1 MFDEYN
7 GTANGTEN
15 MSPRNQKVFYHYLHT
30 AQSKDVM
37 VVKFNDHPDWT

>member
-15 MSPRNQKVFYHYLHT
+15 QSPKNQKVFYHYLNT
-30 AQSKDVM
+30 AQSDDVM
-37 VVKFNDHPDWT
+37 VVKFDHHPNRM

>member
-15 MSPRNQKVFYHYLHT
+15 ISSRNQKVFYHYLHT
-30 AQSKDVM
+30 QQSEDVM
-37 VVKFNDHPDWT
+37 VVKFDYHDLL